1 VLPEGFEA
9 RMRALLGSEYEDFL
23 ASFDRPLC
31 TGLRRNPLKTGF
43 TGDLSRFSLSPVPWC
58 PTGFYYDAV
67 SRPGL
72 SPYHAA
78 GLYYLQEPSAMAP
91 AELLDPQPGER
102 VLDLCAAPGGK
113 STQLAGKLRGKGLLV
128 CNEINAKRAK
138 ILSGNIERLGISNA
152 LVLNEHP
159 KRLEERFAGYF
170 DKILVDAPCS
180 GEGMFRKNEEACEQ
194 WSTQNVEL
202 CADRQDEIL
211 DCAASM
217 LAGGGRLVYST
228 CTFAPAEDEGS
239 IGRFLKR
246 HPEFYVEEVPL
257 AEGMS
262 HGLGE
267 LSATIRLW
275 PHKLRG
281 EGHYVAVLRKEGT
294 LADGGSGLLKN
305 GYENGITA
313 GDSKSAAAGI
323 PEYLAF
329 AGETFAGDALEK
341 YAGREC
347 RYLKF
352 GEQLYRIPEGMP
364 SVKGLKVLRPGLHL
378 GTAKKGRFEP
388 SHALALTLHA
398 ADVLHTMDLPSDGRE
413 IRGYLNGETFPAQGE
428 KGWYLITVDGYSTG
442 WGKLAGGIMK
452 NHYPKGLRKRLP

>member
-1 VLPEGFEA
+1 
-9 RMRALLGSEYEDFL
+9 
-23 ASFDRPLC
+23 
-31 TGLRRNPLKTGF
+31 
-43 TGDLSRFSLSPVPWC
+43 
-58 PTGFYYDAV
+58 
-67 SRPGL
+67 
-72 SPYHAA
+72 
-78 GLYYLQEPSAMAP
+78 MADG
-91 AELLDPQPGER
+91 AGER
-102 VLDLCAAPGGK
+102 ILDLCAAPGGK
-113 STQLAGKLRGKGLLV
+113 STQIAAAMAGRGILIS
-128 CNEINAKRAK
+128 NEIHPARAK
-138 ILSGNIERLGISNA
+138 ILSENIERMGIANA
-152 LVLNEHP
+152 VVTNETP
-159 KRLEERFAGYF
+159 QRLAEHFSEYF
-170 DKILVDAPCS
+170 TRIMVDAPCS

-239 IGRFLKR
+239 IGRFLER

-305 GYENGITA
+305 GYENGLAA

-378 GTAKKGRFEP
+378 GTLKKNRFEP
-388 SHALALTLHA
+388 SHALALALRPDQVKH
-398 ADVLHTMDLPSDGRE
+398 VCNLESDDPQVKA
-413 IRGYLNGETFPAQGE
+413 YLNGQTLNMDGE
-428 KGWYLITVDGYSTG
+428 KGWYLVAVDGYSIG
-442 WGKLAGGIMK
+442 WGKLAGGILK
-452 NHYPKGLRKRLP
+452 NHYPKGLRKNG